1 MIDEEDLKE
10 METAFED
17 GEWNGMWTS
26 DLLAEVRELKAR
38 LNDAQD
44 LLENCGYCRECFWDR
59 ESISDVAV
67 QVTEPVWPDV
77 CTALCDSC
85 MVDFKEMVSE

>member
-1 MIDEEDLKE
+1 MSEEKDLR
-10 METAFED
+10 T
-17 GEWNGMWTS
+17 
-26 DLLAEVRELKAR
+26 EVRELKAR

-44 LLENCGYCRECFWDR
+44 LLENCGYCRECFWDK
-59 ESISDVAV
+59 ESIGDVAV
-67 QVTEPVWPDV
+67 QVTEPVWPDD